1 MPIFKAGN
9 KGFTKT
15 KGFTLL
21 ELLVVLALIGI
32 ASAFAVAA
40 VDRIAGR
47 MNERR
52 WADQTLQALMKL
64 RNKAVIE
71 RKTITVPLE
80 NLVKL
85 PPDFHFAT
93 THPTDRIPDTLYFY
107 PDGTMDEA
115 QFDLVMP
122 HEGRKR
128 YYLKRFTGKIAMETP
143 AS

>member
-1 MPIFKAGN
+1 MPTFKAGN
-9 KGFTKT
+9 

-21 ELLVVLALIGI
+21 ELLVVLTLIAI

-52 WADQTLQALMKL
+52 WADQTLQALLKL

-71 RKTITVPLE
+71 RQTLVIPLE
-80 NLVKL
+80 DLVKL
-85 PPDFHFAT
+85 PSDFHFDKT
-93 THPTDRIPDTLYFY
+93 NVTDQAPSTLYFY
-107 PDGTMDEA
+107 SDGTMDEA

-122 HEGRKR
+122 NEGRKR